1 MQLKDLDLNESQLK
15 AVTHVDGP
23 LLVLA
28 GAGCGKT
35 RVVVYRIA
43 HLLKLGIHPSQIVA
57 LTFTNKAAGE
67 MKERVEKMTNRHIL
81 ASTFH
86 SLGARILRE
95 KIHLLGYESNFT
107 IYDEKE
113 SESLLKSCLE
123 TLGVKDEK
131 GLLKSIRGEISEFK
145 NQLISPDEVKIEGMT
160 KKAYLLY
167 SERLKEYNALDFDD
181 LLFLT
186 AKFLKNFPE
195 AKEFQERWT
204 YILVDEYQDTNL
216 AQYEISKFLAGSK
229 QNLFVVGD
237 PDQSIYSW
245 RGANI
250 ENILNFEKDFP
261 GAKVVTLEQNYRS
274 TTNILSAANG
284 LIEQNERPY
293 EKNLFSALGEGEK
306 PTIHIHRTDRDE
318 AYFVTEKITSYLTEY
333 QPSDIVV
340 FYRTNSQSRIFEDYF
355 LRAGIPYK
363 IVGGFSF
370 YQRKEIK
377 DLLSFLRLSI
387 SSRDFMSFERSI
399 NIPKRGFGP
408 AAILKVR
415 SLCDET
421 GLPVLEVLQ
430 RLSLG
435 IIDAKMGPKQRDT
448 VASYLSIFKRLQEMQ
463 KKKEPLEEIIREAII
478 LSNYLEYLQEDKE
491 TFQERKAN
499 IEELIAKAFEWS
511 EGEEDPDLFH
521 FLEELSLL
529 GSVEEGQETKNSVSL
544 MTLHNGKGL
553 EFPVCFMVGLE
564 EELFPHAN
572 AKGSFEGIE
581 EERRLCYVGM
591 TRAKR
596 HLHISAAGY
605 RFLWGHP
612 KTMQPSRF
620 LSEIPKAH
628 VEWKNKASPAPAYR
642 KEVAQESEE
651 ELDGYPLESVVTHRD
666 FGKGVVKKR
675 YQTSLGLTYDIYF
688 LQDNKTRSLV
698 AKYARLVGSDGL

>member
-1 MQLKDLDLNESQLK
+1 MQVKDQELNESQMK

-43 HLLKLGIHPSQIVA
+43 HLLKLGIPPSAIVA

-67 MKERVEKMTNRHIL
+67 MKERVEKMTNHHIL

-86 SLGARILRE
+86 ALGVRILRE
-95 KIHLLGYESNFT
+95 KIHLLGYESSFT

-123 TLGVKDEK
+123 TLGMKDEK
-131 GLLKSIRGEISEFK
+131 GLLKSIRAEISDFK
-145 NQLISPDEVKIEGMT
+145 NQLCSPEEVKLEGLT
-160 KKAYLLY
+160 KKAYTLY
-167 SERLKEYNALDFDD
+167 NERLKEYNALDFDD

-186 AKFLKNFPE
+186 AKFCKNFKE
-195 AKEFQERWT
+195 AKEFQDRWS

-216 AQYEISKFLAGSK
+216 SQYEISKFLAGSK

-261 GAKVVTLEQNYRS
+261 GAKVVTLDQNYRS

-293 EKNLFSALGEGEK
+293 EKHLFSNLGEGEK

-318 AYFVTEKITSYLTEY
+318 AQFVTEKISHYLSNFEA
-333 QPSDIVV
+333 SEIVV

-377 DLLSFLRLSI
+377 DLLSFLRLTVSG
-387 SSRDFMSFERSI
+387 RDFISFERSI

-421 GLPVLEVLQ
+421 GLPVLEVLH
-430 RLSLG
+430 RLATG
-435 IIDAKMGPKQRDT
+435 QIDAKMGPKQRGAVSD
-448 VASYLSIFKRLQEMQ
+448 YLSIFARLQEME
-463 KKKEPLEEIIREAII
+463 KKKEPLEEIIREAI
-478 LSNYLEYLQEDKE
+478 SRSKYLEYLKEDKE
-491 TFQERKAN
+491 TFEERKGN
-499 IEELIAKAFEWS
+499 IEELIAKAFEWR
-511 EGEEDPDLFH
+511 EEVENPDLFH

-529 GSVEEGQETKNSVSL
+529 GSVEEGQETKISVSL

-553 EFPVCFMVGLE
+553 EFPVCFIVGME

-572 AKGSFEGIE
+572 AKDSFQGIE

-596 HLHISAAGY
+596 HLHLSSAGY
-605 RFLWGHP
+605 RFLWGSP
-612 KTMQPSRF
+612 KTMHPSRF
-620 LSEIPKAH
+620 LSEIPKAYID
-628 VEWKNKASPAPAYR
+628 WKSRSTPAPSYR
-642 KEVAQESEE
+642 KEVEPEE
-651 ELDGYPLESVVTHRD
+651 EDLDGYRLESIIFHRD

-688 LQDNKTRSLV
+688 VQDGKTRSLV
-698 AKYARLVGSDGL
+698 AKYARLSTEP